1 MSHSPSTPPLPSAA
15 QAASGVPARAQALP
29 PAAGHVLI
37 VDDHVA
43 LADNLR
49 ELVLEMGEG
58 DPHGPAGV
66 PPIEVTVTGSGGR
79 ALEAARLR
87 GFDVAIVDVKL
98 PDMSGVDL
106 LPLLREAAP
115 LGEVI
120 LITGF
125 ATLDAAIAALRGGA
139 FAMMLKSF
147 RPEELQTTVEQAL
160 LKVALRRERDDLERR
175 YRALVDVA
183 DVIVVGL
190 DEVGRGALVNPK
202 FLALTG
208 ASPELA
214 AASELCER
222 WIVSTDR
229 ARFREAV
236 ASVAAGRGPRELEA
250 SLMAPAGIGGVGGL
264 GGLGGA
270 RDGAR
275 IIRWNLSA
283 EAAGHGAAHGLV
295 FGIGV
300 DVTDRR
306 ALERRAANAEAL
318 STMGTLA
325 LGLAHEIRNPLN
337 AAVLQLTMLARGVE
351 RHVADETQRGS
362 MRDRAQIVM
371 GEIKRLGRLLTEFL
385 ELARPRGLARES
397 LPLDDLLD
405 AVVEL
410 HAEEAAQRGVAIR
423 RAPPSRRLSIVGDR
437 EKLRQVFVN
446 LLVNAMEATADG
458 GEIELVARAEGAR
471 VIVEIRDTGQGI
483 ADEDLARLFDPFFT
497 TKPGGTGLGLSIVR
511 KILEQHGGAISLRSR
526 VGVGTTTV
534 VELPADGA

>member
-1 MSHSPSTPPLPSAA
+1 
-15 QAASGVPARAQALP
+15 
-29 PAAGHVLI
+29 VLI

-58 DPHGPAGV
+58 DRHAAAGV
-66 PPIEVTVTGSGGR
+66 ASIEVTVTGSGAR
-79 ALEAARLR
+79 ALEAARSR

-125 ATLDAAIAALRGGA
+125 ATIDAAIAALQGGA

-147 RPEELQTTVEQAL
+147 RAEELQTTVEQAL
-160 LKVALRRERDDLERR
+160 LKVALRRERDGLERR

-190 DEVGRGALVNPK
+190 DEGGRGALVNPK
-202 FLALTG
+202 FVALTG

-222 WIVSTDR
+222 WIVPADR

-236 ASVAAGRGPRELEA
+236 ASVAAGRGPSELEA
-250 SLMAPAGIGGVGGL
+250 SLKASAGVGEG
-264 GGLGGA
+264 
-270 RDGAR
+270 REGAR
-275 IIRWNLSA
+275 IIRWHLSA
-283 EAAGHGAAHGLV
+283 EAEGHAAGHGLV

-337 AAVLQLTMLARGVE
+337 AAVLQLTLLARGIE
-351 RHVADETQRGS
+351 RHVGDEGQRGS

-371 GEIKRLGRLLTEFL
+371 SEIKRLGRLLTEFL

-423 RAPPSRRLSIVGDR
+423 RAPPAHRLSIVGDR

-446 LLVNAMEATADG
+446 LLVNAMEATPDG

-483 ADEDLARLFDPFFT
+483 AADDLPHLFDPFFT

-526 VGVGTTTV
+526 VGAGTTTV

>member
-1 MSHSPSTPPLPSAA
+1 
-15 QAASGVPARAQALP
+15 
-29 PAAGHVLI
+29 VLI

-58 DPHGPAGV
+58 EHDASAGV
-66 PPIEVTVTGSGGR
+66 RAIEVTVTGSGGR

-125 ATLDAAIAALRGGA
+125 ATIDAAIAALRGGA

-160 LKVALRRERDDLERR
+160 LKVALRRDRDALERR

-190 DEVGRGALVNPK
+190 DEAGHGALVNPK

-222 WIVSTDR
+222 WIVSADR
-229 ARFREAV
+229 GRFREAV
-236 ASVAAGRGPRELEA
+236 ASVAAGRGPSELEA
-250 SLMAPAGIGGVGGL
+250 SLMAPVVVGGVGGV
-264 GGLGGA
+264 GA
-270 RDGAR
+270 REAAR
-275 IIRWNLSA
+275 IIRWHLSA
-283 EAAGHGAAHGLV
+283 EAEGHGAGPGLV

-337 AAVLQLTMLARGVE
+337 AAVLQLTMLARGIE
-351 RHVADETQRGS
+351 RHVADEAQRGS

-371 GEIKRLGRLLTEFL
+371 SEIKRLGRLLTEFL
-385 ELARPRGLARES
+385 DLARPRGLARES

-410 HAEEAAQRGVAIR
+410 HAEEAAQRGIAIR
-423 RAPPSRRLSIVGDR
+423 RASPARRISIVGDR

-446 LLVNAMEATADG
+446 LLVNAMEATPDG
-458 GEIELVARAEGAR
+458 GEVELVARVEGAR

-483 ADEDLARLFDPFFT
+483 AEDDLPRLFDPFFT

-511 KILEQHGGAISLRSR
+511 KILEQHGGTISLRSR
-526 VGVGTTTV
+526 VGMGTTTV